1 MLGVKVAHDAL
12 YAPPT
17 HRTRQIALLQLQ
29 GTLVARQPVA
39 CPAVDQDGTLRPH

>member
-1 MLGVKVAHDAL
+1 MLGVEVAHDAL

-17 HRTRQIALLQLQ
+17 HGARLVALVQLQ
-29 GTLVARQPVA
+29 GALVARQPVA